1 MTEDDLLDA
10 IAETPNDDGPRL
22 VYADW
27 LQLQSDEPVRAYGQY
42 IAMTCSTVRPKPA
55 HKIQELFDKHS
66 AAWLGPVAPVTETR
80 LWARG
85 FLDSCELRKHRL
97 QVEIDAAV
105 DHRAWR
111 MLRALY
117 ADPSSYLPSPENL
130 ALLICQRALAGLRA
144 LRTTLPVLRLM
155 AESMSAPRLHELGFV
170 PHGGEGAEHLLP
182 LLGAECFVRLRKLSM
197 VRLAPSV
204 LPELIQHGLE
214 VIAVYGPPRSLGG
227 WIGEL
232 AAIRAPLSE
241 FRLLGTYDDIFDHRH
256 HELVLYGTAG
266 RWSHLEVRWPYDD
279 LRDWR
284 DEVLASLAGLPA
296 GAIETLS
303 FIGPPNARFD
313 VARFKHRVRAAL
325 PAAVVRD

>member
-10 IAETPNDDGPRL
+10 IAESPNDDGPRL

-27 LQLQSDEPVRAYGQY
+27 LQLQTDEPARTYGQY

-55 HKIQELFDKHS
+55 QKIQELLDKHGT
-66 AAWLGPVAPVTETR
+66 AWLGPVAAVTESR

-85 FLDSCELRKHRL
+85 FLDSCEIRENRL
-97 QVEIDAAV
+97 QVEIDAAL

-117 ADPSSYLPSPENL
+117 ADPSSYLPSPEGL
-130 ALLICQRALAGLRA
+130 AQLICQRALAGLRA

-155 AESMSAPRLHELGFV
+155 AESMSAPRIGELGFV

-182 LLGAECFVRLRKLSM
+182 LLHAECFTRLRKLSM

-204 LPELIQHGLE
+204 LPELIQHRIE
-214 VIAVYGPPRSLGG
+214 VIAVYGPPRSLGA
-227 WIGEL
+227 WIVEL
-232 AAIRAPLSE
+232 EAIRAPLSE
-241 FRLLGTYDDIFDHRH
+241 FRLVSTYADIFDRRH

-284 DEVLASLAGLPA
+284 DEVIDSLGELPA
-296 GAIETLS
+296 ETIEKLS

-325 PAAVVRD
+325 PAAVVVD